1 MDVADWLRSLGLER
15 YQAAF
20 REHEITAA
28 VLPNLSADDLKELG
42 IVAVG
47 HRRRLM
53 DAVALLRGGNEPAH
67 IESLRTPHDSGQPAA
82 ERRQVSVMF
91 CDMVD
96 STPLSTQLDPEDLSA
111 VIRGYQSRVA
121 ATITRFGGFIARYV
135 GDGTLIYFGWPELA
149 RAMPKGPCARLWR
162 SSLRSARRPF
172 TVEPSGYASASP
184 PAWW

>member
-15 YQAAF
+15 DQAAF

-67 IESLRTPHDSGQPAA
+67 IESPRAPYDSESPLP
-82 ERRQVSVMF
+82 SV
-91 CDMVD
+91 
-96 STPLSTQLDPEDLSA
+96 
-111 VIRGYQSRVA
+111 G
-121 ATITRFGGFIARYV
+121 
-135 GDGTLIYFGWPELA
+135 
-149 RAMPKGPCARLWR
+149 
-162 SSLRSARRPF
+162 RSA
-172 TVEPSGYASASP
+172 
-184 PAWW
+184 